1 MGLNFLVKGSSTFID
16 YDLLEKSLSLNSD
29 FLGKLDMRKGED
41 SSSDFWE
48 FITSSSSLITSKKP
62 DYLLD
67 LEWD

>member
-16 YDLLEKSLSLNSD
+16 YDLLEKSLSLKSD